1 MNSRKRNKAPEQPEL
16 AAVMLKHPLFDP
28 LDEAQKG
35 QLSGFVEI
43 VSFSRGDVLIQEG
56 ELQQRLHFILT
67 GKVCV
72 TRLDPDSKDEVILT
86 SVGRGALV
94 GENAAMLARHAIA
107 SVVAESDGTS
117 ACLDISRLRDS
128 ADTASLMLALLDGT
142 AQELATKLEEA
153 GTRSISYYRW
163 QLTQLQEKRAA
174 GSFTL
179 RTMVLLGLYSL
190 VSSALTSPDQPLP
203 TRVFV
208 TGSLILMCALATG
221 WYMKD
226 NRLKAADFGV
236 SWQNWRQH
244 AFEAL
249 KLSLPVM
256 VGVVILKGW
265 VLTLRG
271 EPDQAL
277 FQPGL
282 AFEHFSW
289 PLFAA
294 VLMATVI
301 LSLAQEFVVR
311 SGIQGSLQ
319 IFYSEDRFSFPWQPI
334 VVSNLLFAATYA
346 HLSPLWA
353 AA

>member
-1 MNSRKRNKAPEQPEL
+1 
-16 AAVMLKHPLFDP
+16 
-28 LDEAQKG
+28 
-35 QLSGFVEI
+35 
-43 VSFSRGDVLIQEG
+43 
-56 ELQQRLHFILT
+56 
-67 GKVCV
+67 
-72 TRLDPDSKDEVILT
+72 
-86 SVGRGALV
+86 
-94 GENAAMLARHAIA
+94 
-107 SVVAESDGTS
+107 
-117 ACLDISRLRDS
+117 
-128 ADTASLMLALLDGT
+128 
-142 AQELATKLEEA
+142 
-153 GTRSISYYRW
+153 
-163 QLTQLQEKRAA
+163 
-174 GSFTL
+174 
-179 RTMVLLGLYSL
+179 
-190 VSSALTSPDQPLP
+190 PLP

-236 SWQNWRQH
+236 SWQDWRQH

-256 VGVVILKGW
+256 VGVVVLKGW
-265 VLTLRG
+265 MLNLRG
-271 EPDQAL
+271 ESDQAL

-353 AA
+353 AAVFFPGLFWGWLFARQHSLVGVSVSHTLISIWAMLVVGFPTSL